1 MSLGLTYPIF
11 VPSAPAML
19 MADVREP
26 WRGDWG
32 RRHGLEPWPRHLQSG
47 SGLVIPALGAVV
59 PSSLRQ
65 KSCGPP
71 LGWLGGLSELSQ
83 AGARASPE
91 LTLAT
96 CQSPKALA
104 GVAIV

>member
-1 MSLGLTYPIF
+1 
-11 VPSAPAML
+11 
-19 MADVREP
+19 MADVREL

-32 RRHGLEPWPRHLQSG
+32 RWHGLEPWPRHLQPG
-47 SGLVIPALGAVV
+47 SGLVIPAPGAVV

-71 LGWLGGLSELSQ
+71 LGWLGGLSEPGQ
-83 AGARASPE
+83 AGARASE
-91 LTLAT
+91 GLTFAT

-104 GVAIV
+104 RVAIV